1 VKRREGRD
9 KKIGPVAQMGE
20 RCMKRKEGCEKKIGL
35 AAQMEERCVKRKKK
49 GVNGKSHVFANPN
62 WLG

>member
-1 VKRREGRD
+1 
-9 KKIGPVAQMGE
+9 
-20 RCMKRKEGCEKKIGL
+20 MKRKEGCEKKIGL